1 LSLAALGVVYG
12 DIGTSPLYALHE
24 SLAEE
29 AHLHADPRNVLGVL
43 SLIFWSLILVI
54 SVKYLI
60 FILRADNRGEGG
72 ILALAALVAPS
83 VRKLGKRVSA
93 AIFLAGLFGAALLYG
108 DSMITPA
115 ISVLSAVEGLKV
127 ATPVFDPYVIPITIG
142 ILVGLFLFQKRGTAG
157 VGKVFGPVTMLW
169 FFAIGA
175 LGLREILMHPGILAA
190 IDPRHAGDFFV
201 RNGGTAF
208 AALGG
213 VFLVVTGGE
222 ALYADLGHF
231 GARPI
236 RLTWFVL
243 VLPALLLNYF
253 GQGALLLHEP
263 SAIRAPFFLM
273 APSWALYPMVVLAT
287 AATVIASQAV
297 ISGAYSL
304 TRGAVQLG
312 YLPRMQVDHTSETH
326 VGQIYVPTVNWL
338 LMIAAIGLVLG
349 FQTSSNLAAAYGVAV
364 TTTMVVTTI
373 LFGAAA
379 QHRWGWSF
387 WVAGP
392 VAAGFLIVDL
402 AFFAANILKIP
413 HGGWFPLL
421 VALAVVVMMTT
432 WARGRSILAGRIHA
446 GVLPVTNLLEN
457 LERGGIPRVKGT
469 AVFMYKNPDGV
480 PPALLHNLKHNKVLH
495 ERVILLTVLTEE
507 IPRVDRAERS
517 ETADVG
523 HGLYRVV
530 LRYGFA
536 QDPDVPA
543 ALRRLRLGDWDF
555 KLSET
560 SFFLGRENLLATP
573 GEGMAMWRERLFAFM
588 SRNARQATSFFRIP
602 ADRVVELGAQVEI

>member
-1 LSLAALGVVYG
+1 
-12 DIGTSPLYALHE
+12 
-24 SLAEE
+24 
-29 AHLHADPRNVLGVL
+29 VLGVL
-43 SLIFWSLILVI
+43 SLIFWSLLIVI
-54 SVKYLI
+54 TIKYLI

-72 ILALAALVAPS
+72 ILALTALVAPA

-93 AIFLAGLFGAALLYG
+93 TILLAGLFGAALLYG

-127 ATPVFDPYVIPITIG
+127 ATPVFAPFVIPITIG
-142 ILVGLFLFQKRGTAG
+142 ILVGLFYFQKRGTAG
-157 VGKVFGPVTMLW
+157 VGRVFGPVTLIW
-169 FFAIGA
+169 FLVIGA
-175 LGLREILMHPGILAA
+175 LGLREILLYPGVVAA
-190 IDPRHAGDFFV
+190 VDPRHAADFFV
-201 RNGGTAF
+201 RNRGTAF

-231 GARPI
+231 GPLPI

-253 GQGALLLHEP
+253 GQGSLLLHDPE
-263 SAIRAPFFLM
+263 AIRAPFFLL
-273 APSWALYPMVVLAT
+273 APSWALYPLVALAT

-312 YLPRMQVDHTSETH
+312 YLPRMQVEHTSETQE
-326 VGQIYVPTVNWL
+326 GQIYVPIVTWV
-338 LMIAAIGLVLG
+338 LMIACIGLVLG
-349 FQTSSNLAAAYGVAV
+349 FRTSSNLAAAYGVAV
-364 TTTMVVTTI
+364 TTTMVVTTL

-392 VAAGFLIVDL
+392 VAAAFLAVDL
-402 AFFAANILKIP
+402 AFFGANVLKIP
-413 HGGWFPLL
+413 HGGWFPIV
-421 VALAVVVMMTT
+421 VAVAAAAMMTT
-432 WARGRSILAGRIHA
+432 WARGRRILGERIHA
-446 GVLPVTNLLEN
+446 GVLPVTKLLED
-457 LERGGIPRVKGT
+457 LERGSIPRVAGT

-507 IPRVDRAERS
+507 IPRVARADRS
-517 ETADVG
+517 TTADVG
-523 HGLYRVV
+523 HGLYRVI

-536 QDPDVPA
+536 EDPDVPA
-543 ALRRLRLGDWDF
+543 ALRRLRFGDWDF
-555 KLSET
+555 KLVET
-560 SFFLGRENLLATP
+560 SFFLGRESLIATRRP
-573 GEGMAMWRERLFAFM
+573 GMALWRERLFAFM

-602 ADRVVELGAQVEI
+602 ADRVVELGTQVEI